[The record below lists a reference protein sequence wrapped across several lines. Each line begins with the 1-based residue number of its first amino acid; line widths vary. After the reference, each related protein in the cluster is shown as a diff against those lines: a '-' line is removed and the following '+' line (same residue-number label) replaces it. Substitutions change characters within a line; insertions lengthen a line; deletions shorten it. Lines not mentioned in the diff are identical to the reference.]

1 MENSSNNE
9 RISINQIGIV
19 GFLPLD
25 WHRPVGLIVEGVE
38 YLPPIDE
45 EVTLVRIMASR

>member
-19 GFLPLD
+19 VFLPLD
-25 WHRPVGLIVEGVE
+25 WHRPGGRLVVEDIE

-45 EVTLVRIMASR
+45 EVASFCDKSW